1 MRINYKILWFED
13 NATSYKT
20 KKGFVKDIVE
30 DFGFNFIEP
39 RNELDGSNVEVINFT
54 NYDLIIADMTLAG
67 GVTAMSLMEPIRKR
81 NIFTEVL
88 FYSSNGEDAVR
99 TELAKYKIDGA
110 YCSDR
115 NNDDFEYKAKEVI
128 RTLIK
133 KTQDLTNMR
142 GLVMAETSELDR
154 IMVEILQLYF
164 VEQKCDES
172 DKIFKEILKEIEK
185 SHKGRLEK
193 SDNCDKKCTH
203 KIVNEDVS
211 TVITAR
217 EFDSS
222 KKSYAINKIISKNGF
237 VYVSESN
244 FYEDFKEVSSLRNEL
259 AHCYSD
265 KRDDKEVLITK
276 NGAVEK
282 VFKDEDF
289 KQMRQNILKY
299 AHVLTD
305 LKEYISKK
313 A

>member
-1 MRINYKILWFED
+1 MRINYRILWFED

-39 RNELDGSNVEVINFT
+39 QNELDGSNVDTINFA

-67 GVTAMSLMEPIRKR
+67 GVTAMSLMDPIRKR
-81 NIFTEVL
+81 NVFTEVL

-99 TELAKYKIDGA
+99 AELAKYRIDGA

-142 GLVMAETSELDR
+142 GLVMAETSELDK

-164 VEQKCDES
+164 VEKKS
-172 DKIFKEILKEIEK
+172 DDSDRIFKEILKEIEK

-203 KIVNEDVS
+203 KIVNEEIS
-211 TVITAR
+211 LVIRAR

-237 VYVSESN
+237 KYESKSN

-265 KRDDKEVLITK
+265 ERDDEEVLITR
-276 NGAVEK
+276 NGEVEK
-282 VFKDEDF
+282 IFKDEDF
-289 KQMRQNILKY
+289 KQIRQDILKY
-299 AHVLTD
+299 ANILTD
-305 LKEYISKK
+305 LKGFINV
-313 A
+313 